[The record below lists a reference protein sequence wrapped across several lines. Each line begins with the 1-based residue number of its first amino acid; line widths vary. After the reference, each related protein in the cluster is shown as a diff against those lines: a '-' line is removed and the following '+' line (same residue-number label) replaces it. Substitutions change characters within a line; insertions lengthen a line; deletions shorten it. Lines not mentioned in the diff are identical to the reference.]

1 VNGWLIGTTALMVAL
16 TCVGCAGR
24 QAQTLA
30 GDLLALT
37 QNYDAQRQGKAQA
50 ELKYYQEQL
59 RLLRGALGG
68 SELSTDDKT
77 IRMPIPVEKTVA
89 YGRIVTS
96 ARQDAYVLAEGL
108 LGPGNALPGAA
119 LLKYLDQG
127 IRDDS
132 DAYLETQRRQQQLR
146 ADLLA
151 TLEKL
156 DLQEARVDT
165 ITKQLKALKE
175 PPTLNMT
182 LQQLFAIGS
191 EIQKRIE
198 KGEVKP

>member
-1 VNGWLIGTTALMVAL
+1 
-16 TCVGCAGR
+16 
-24 QAQTLA
+24 
-30 GDLLALT
+30 
-37 QNYDAQRQGKAQA
+37 
-50 ELKYYQEQL
+50 
-59 RLLRGALGG
+59 
-68 SELSTDDKT
+68 
-77 IRMPIPVEKTVA
+77 MPIPVEKTVA